1 MATGAV
7 TPPQPP
13 LAAARRGLR
22 GRGVLH
28 RRLAASPI
36 CWGRF
41 VVLTADFDSDGGK
54 DTLSDEGRKE
64 SGPLLSPRKDESVVS
79 KHGGKEDMV
88 ADSLNVARGASHP
101 GLSSSICN
109 QPSVFR
115 TPLLPAEPSDLRFNR
130 LRPSIDESDCKYKR
144 LFGCYAARE
153 AIIDEEYWIAAWL
166 RAEDHYEDQSGDRY
180 VESFK
185 RKYAS
190 QVKNDDLRRTVL
202 NSVVGTLDVCVR
214 HPLHGEK
221 FPAEPG
227 KSSLHCRIYQPDQ
240 PKFGYLTNVCV
251 AKFARRQGIASNM
264 LLLAIDAAKLNGA
277 QNIYIHVH
285 KDNLPAWR
293 LYDQIGFKMVNQDGA
308 GHSSDLC
315 LLSFSL

>member
-28 RRLAASPI
+28 RRFAASPM
-36 CWGRF
+36 
-41 VVLTADFDSDGGK
+41 
-54 DTLSDEGRKE
+54 
-64 SGPLLSPRKDESVVS
+64 KDESAVS
-79 KHGGKEDMV
+79 SNGGNEEMV
-88 ADSLNVARGASHP
+88 ADSLNVARGVSHP
-101 GLSSSICN
+101 GLSSSLCN
-109 QPSVFR
+109 QPSVVP
-115 TPLLPAEPSDLRFNR
+115 TPLLPSEPSDLRFNR
-130 LRPSIDESDCKYKR
+130 LRPSIDESDCKYKKF
-144 LFGCYAARE
+144 FGCYVARE

-166 RAEDHYEDQSGDRY
+166 RAEDHFEDQSGDRY

-185 RKYAS
+185 RKFAS
-190 QVKNDDLRRTVL
+190 QEFHALKKRCSKQQGEKYICFVAVKNDVFRRTVL

-227 KSSLHCRIYQPDQ
+227 KSSLHHRIYQPDR
-240 PKFGYLTNVCV
+240 PKFGYVTNVCV
-251 AKFARRQGIASNM
+251 AKYARRQGIASNM

-277 QNIYIHVH
+277 ENIYIHVH

-293 LYDQIGFKMVNQDGA
+293 LYDQIGFKMVDLDGPP
-308 GHSSDLC
+308 HSSDLC
-315 LLSFSL
+315 LLSFSS